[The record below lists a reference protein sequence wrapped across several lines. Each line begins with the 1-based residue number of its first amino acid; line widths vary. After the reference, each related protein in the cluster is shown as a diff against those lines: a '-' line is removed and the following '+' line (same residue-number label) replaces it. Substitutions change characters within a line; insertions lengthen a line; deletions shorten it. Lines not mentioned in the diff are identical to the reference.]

1 MKKKKDSQHLLVVS
15 LSILVMLSCSLP
27 GRSSGTPTA
36 TVNVMTAA
44 ARTVEAMTG
53 GTKDPQVETLLAQ
66 GTASPS
72 STITVPGT
80 STNPATNTPQPTS
93 TPLPCDR
100 ATFVTDVTVPDG
112 TEFNPGDDFTK
123 TWRIKN
129 NGSCTWNTSYAIV
142 FSSGEKMQAPDSIPL
157 SRYVGPG
164 ETIDISVPME
174 APDPPGEHRGDWKLR
189 NASGQVFGIKA
200 DASGSFFVII
210 NVLAPAGTQL
220 VYNFAQKY
228 CDAEWQ
234 SAAGDLDCPGGMG
247 DSEGF
252 VVRNDNPKL
261 SDGISYS
268 GVALETH
275 PQWIDDGMIGGRY
288 PLIEVN
294 DGYHIK
300 TKIGCLYGGTACN
313 FKYQI
318 TYRIEGGALQLLT
331 QGTLAYGDGPRDLDV
346 DISSLNGKK
355 VNFSLVGIAN
365 GSSEQDWIIWL
376 YPRIMK

>member
-1 MKKKKDSQHLLVVS
+1 MKKKNTSKPLLVIS
-15 LSILVMLSCSLP
+15 LSILVVLSCNFP
-27 GRSSGTPTA
+27 GQTAGTPTK

-53 GTKDPQVETLLAQ
+53 GTAEPQIGTLLA
-66 GTASPS
+66 GNTA
-72 STITVPGT
+72 TIT
-80 STNPATNTPQPTS
+80 STLTPPLTNTVLATNTPPPTS

-100 ATFVTDVTVPDG
+100 AQFVTDVTVPDG
-112 TEFNPGDDFTK
+112 SEFNPGDDFTK

-129 NGSCTWNTSYAIV
+129 NGSCTWNTSYAAV
-142 FSSGEKMQAPDSIPL
+142 FAGGEKMQAPDSVPL
-157 SRYVGPG
+157 TRSVAPN

-189 NASGQVFGIKA
+189 NASNQVFGIKA
-200 DASGSFFVII
+200 DASGPFFVII
-210 NVLAPAGTQL
+210 KVLAPAGTEL

-234 SAAGDLDCPGGMG
+234 SAAGDLPCPGGMG

-268 GVALETH
+268 GAALETH
-275 PQWIDDGMIGGRY
+275 PQWIDDGMIGGRF
-288 PLIEVN
+288 PLIEVKE
-294 DGYHIK
+294 GYRIK
-300 TKIGCLYGGTACN
+300 AKVGCLFGGTACS

-331 QGTLAYGDGPRDLDV
+331 QGTLKYDDVPKDLDV
-346 DISSLNGKK
+346 DISSLKGKQ
-355 VNFSLVGIAN
+355 VNFSLVGLAN